1 MKQQKTT
8 TSKTTINWMGITW
21 LILVILSV
29 IFFFIVIGFIAFPPK
44 YILPLG
50 ILLTVIDALMGYFS
64 LKKRKKAY
72 NKKKPV
78 KKIIVTVINCILCV
92 LLAAG
97 SIYLPILQSQMK
109 GIFIAPTDTQEVRI
123 NAYVMTSDF
132 KSAHT
137 DIFKDTSTSTDLED
151 YKDKKFITQSTVDKD
166 NQAYAVEDIKKQLN
180 TSNLN
185 TIEVNSN
192 VSAASALYNG
202 TGDVMLMNENYEA
215 SFADIPEYEHFTT
228 DTQILYTIVITVK
241 IEKTETVAQDYTNTP
256 FCVYIAGSD
265 TRTSTL
271 NYYTRTDVDL
281 LLTVDPV
288 HKQILLVSIP
298 RDWYVKN
305 PALGNGFD
313 KLTHLGNDGLQ
324 NTIDGLNQEF
334 NFQYIKNFFEVNF
347 VTFYNIV
354 EAVGGI
360 DINNPYSFSITN
372 GASGDGIQ
380 NGEQF
385 GYTYDEGNIH
395 LNGDQALSYVRERY
409 NLPNGDYGRN
419 EHQTIVLQAI
429 ISKITS
435 KEMIS
440 NYNNLLNGLQGN
452 FLTNM
457 SSDDI
462 YSLAKM
468 QLNDGGKWNFISY
481 HLTGVGGSDVT
492 ASMGD
497 QLLYVSYPLAE
508 QVSFVKQQI
517 TSVMNGETI
526 TQGTLPTDDQTVFMP
541 N

>member
-1 MKQQKTT
+1 MKQQTRVT
-8 TSKTTINWMGITW
+8 LKTTINWMGISW
-21 LILVILSV
+21 LILVILSL
-29 IFFFIVIGFIAFPPK
+29 IFFFIAIGFIAFPPK

-50 ILLTVIDALMGYFS
+50 IILVLIDVLMGYFS
-64 LKKRKKAY
+64 LKKRK
-72 NKKKPV
+72 NKKKKSV

-92 LLAAG
+92 LLVTG

-109 GIFIAPTDTQEVRI
+109 GIFVEPTDTQEVRI
-123 NAYVMTSDF
+123 NAYVMTSEY

-137 DIFKDTSTSTDLED
+137 DTFTDTNTSTNLED

-166 NQAYAVEDIKKQLN
+166 NQAYAVEDIEKQLN
-180 TSNLN
+180 VSSLN
-185 TIEVNSN
+185 TIVEKSI

-215 SFADIPEYEHFTT
+215 SFADVEEYKNFTT
-228 DTQILYTIVITVK
+228 DTQILYTTVIKVK
-241 IEKTETVAQDYTNTP
+241 VEQTETVTQDYTNTP

-265 TRTSTL
+265 SRSSQL
-271 NYYTRTDVDL
+271 SYYTRTDVDL
-281 LLTVDPV
+281 LLTVDPIN
-288 HKQILLVSIP
+288 KQILLLSIP

-324 NTIDGLNQEF
+324 NTMDGLNQEF
-334 NFQYIKNFFEVNF
+334 GFDYIKNYFEVNF
-347 VTFYNIV
+347 TTFYNIV
-354 EAVGGI
+354 EAIGGI
-360 DINNPYSFSITN
+360 DIYNPYAFTLNN
-372 GASGDGIQ
+372 GSAGDTGH
-380 NGEQF
+380 GEYT
-385 GYTYDEGNIH
+385 GYLFEEGNLH

-419 EHQTIVLQAI
+419 EHQAIVLQAI
-429 ISKITS
+429 ISKIAS
-435 KEMIS
+435 KEIIS
-440 NYNNLLNGLQGN
+440 NYNNLLNSLQGN
-452 FLTNM
+452 FLTSM

-508 QVSFVKQQI
+508 QVTFAKQQI
-517 TSVMNGETI
+517 TSVMNGEVI
-526 TQGTLPTDDQTVFMP
+526 TQGTLPAEDQTVFIP